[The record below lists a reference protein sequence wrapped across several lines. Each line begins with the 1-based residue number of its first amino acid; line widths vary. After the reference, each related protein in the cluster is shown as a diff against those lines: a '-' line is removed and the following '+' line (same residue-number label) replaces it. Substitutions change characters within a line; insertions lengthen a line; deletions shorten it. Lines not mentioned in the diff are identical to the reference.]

1 MSWKEANITSAFGC
15 WGCLQVLKYQIWK
28 LPIHTGP
35 HGMGGCCV
43 NYSSSCL
50 KLAVSYLFKL
60 WYEWGGRDL
69 NPVQSFSNSART
81 KPGPSLFS
89 QRLIVSDE
97 LLILQWRSRI
107 FVQKLILFNF
117 YPFWHISYHNNV
129 AQKWVIRDS
138 LWGESCVPLAKMLPR
153 RFLTRIGLYWQ
164 TMRLI
169 WLDFGCVPFYL
180 RFYEPRP
187 SWGP

>member
-1 MSWKEANITSAFGC
+1 MGQGAWFQSSAILGATF
-15 WGCLQVLKYQIWK
+15 
-28 LPIHTGP
+28 
-35 HGMGGCCV
+35 
-43 NYSSSCL
+43 
-50 KLAVSYLFKL
+50 F
-60 WYEWGGRDL
+60 
-69 NPVQSFSNSART
+69 NSAWT
-81 KPGPSLFS
+81 KRLFS
-89 QRLIVSDE
+89 ERLVVSDE
-97 LLILQWRSRI
+97 LLVLQWRSRI

-169 WLDFGCVPFYL
+169 WLEFGWVLFYL

-187 SWGP
+187 TWGPLKRGKEPAQYPVILTEHLVNKRFITCPKRKLFLVRRGADHRIRFILTGRKTASHIV